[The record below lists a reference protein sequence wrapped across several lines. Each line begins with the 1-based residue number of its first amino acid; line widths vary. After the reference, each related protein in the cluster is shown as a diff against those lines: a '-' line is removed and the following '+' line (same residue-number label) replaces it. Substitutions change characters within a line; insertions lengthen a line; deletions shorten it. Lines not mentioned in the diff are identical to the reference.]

1 MVIKKGKLKDNYIKI
16 HNPNIHLKEVKK
28 DGKVYIET
36 YGYIGPKF
44 EYIKEM
50 LSFDGQDMA
59 MTPIIKLNYIDPE
72 EAKTMTA
79 EEIKARATSGSASTS
94 RSGTN
99 CSIEVWPTGTLN
111 QFGVRI
117 KMWSSSTNWW
127 NHFSHFQGYVLGSS
141 KVILG
146 GYYNYGNGL
155 PTFTA
160 GNERVQEGTFSIG
173 GNTNIY
179 GCSGCAECNK
189 GWGYDDSHVD
199 AHLNA
204 GWWSD
209 GVSWAATSSINMT
222 YTNPVVKP
230 GAPSVSFSFDKNSPT
245 KVFSSVVGNV
255 TTWPY
260 FNDADVNNV
269 KNNYCNFTFRT
280 GNDAKCIIF
289 RLQYWRDNK
298 FNDAWRG
305 VSGMTAVSG
314 NATFSTWLRCNPNST
329 YTQRVLF
336 DRTDASRTAWRVG
349 AEVSSVTSGHSGE
362 STNSCGWQYFSV
374 NQLPSLDSSK
384 VYIEDIEPGTTA
396 TTKKITPDEF
406 TIKWEQS
413 TDTKDMTVR
422 KYRFIYRTRIDGG
435 EWGSFLNDKL
445 IVAAD
450 NATSHTLSMHS
461 LGINENYWINLGIM
475 PGDDLDWDHENW
487 YWNNLV
493 ELHNSLPIL
502 TNPITADADS
512 FSNYFVKNI
521 KFTLPKITD
530 RQSSYQ
536 TLVYQIQKRIKGGT
550 WEDYDLNYASSNTTI
565 TIDAGTEVG
574 NEYDA
579 SFEIRVRGY
588 DGLEYSG
595 WVYSKVY
602 KRNTPPQGTITI
614 KYHPQEHLSTHSEYI
629 DYIDWNHLT
638 DNVTKNNVLKYIV
651 KLYNGTTNNLTA
663 VNKSVSVVN
672 NKWTQN
678 ITHLTRGSYFKYSVQ
693 AVDKLGEKSPEFFGS
708 TLIRNREP
716 GVPGAPKSTYNA
728 TELYV
733 KVDNPITWTAS
744 VDPDND
750 NVTYQLQYK
759 TDLKDWSDL
768 AVDLPTNSY
777 TLKLNPWIA
786 DNETTFTMRVR
797 AKDVH
802 GVYSAWSSSSTDYKI
817 VRLPATPT
825 VYLEFAKNVSKQFN
839 GESFNTYCFY
849 NDINDPNVINNVCSV
864 TFTLGKYTESCKFI
878 LQYFESGNWHDDN
891 RNLTGSI
898 VTLGGAATFNSWLDF
913 TSGSNIQKITFS
925 KTDAAKQ
932 KWRVQVLASSQNY
945 DQKFENWA
953 ESNII
958 EFAVNSLPI
967 MDSST
972 LKILPINV
980 AGSSVTNITTDKMTV
995 QWGASVD
1002 TKNMTLRRYRLKF
1015 KTKSEGGI
1023 YGNYSNTYIDCT
1035 QNSLSKEL
1043 SLHSIGIPENNW
1055 IELAIQPGDDLDW
1068 DWEVWYNNNAEELHN
1083 TPPKLVGQ
1091 ITSDLDAY
1099 YKFRDNINFTLPNIT
1114 DPQSDKQTLT
1124 YDIQTKVNGG
1134 NWADYKIGYTSNLIT
1149 IDAGTLVGNISN
1161 STFAIRTRAFD
1172 GMEYSDWVESE
1183 VYSKNQP
1190 PTETITIDIYPAAHK
1205 STHAEY
1211 VEYCYWNSIKDT
1223 TTGDPINSYN
1233 VWLYKSSDLSNPIFQ
1248 DTVTDVLK
1256 WYKDIKNYTNEDNEY
1271 IARGQNFKY
1280 AVQAIDSFGE
1290 TSDVYYSNNFIRN
1303 RAPSAPGAI
1312 SIVNAE
1318 IKTFETTTVKWGAST
1333 DPDGDSLTYELQFSP
1348 NGIDWSNLILGTP
1361 DTNYSHVIGDIVNG
1375 SVNSCYYRVRA
1386 KDEHGIYS
1394 PWTQSS
1400 QLNINSA
1407 PDVPV
1412 VTLRFEKNVSMV
1424 FNGVNTYCFFN
1435 DLNVYNITQ
1444 NQCIMT
1450 FTPGKNTV
1458 SSNFRLQYFD
1468 GTNWV
1473 DDSSRNLQGIIGKFN
1488 QWNSFNTDTS
1498 VQTTY
1503 FSLNEAKI
1511 KKWRI
1516 WMQCCSV
1523 NGASSN
1529 NKNTSVSNIIEFSVN
1544 NVPVMDEN
1552 LSYIIPYP
1560 TLDGLNNITDNLA
1573 NVTWNMS
1580 TDNKD
1585 MTNRKYRLHYRTKLA
1600 ADTSYGSWNTQ
1611 YINCTDNSTNN
1622 IISMHDLAIN
1632 EDNYINLQIQPGD
1645 DLEWNYTNWYGNIE
1659 IMHNT
1664 PPRLSGR
1671 ITSDMD
1677 TYHKFKDNIEFT
1689 LPNIIDPQSS
1699 NQSLT
1704 YEIQT
1709 KVDSGNWTN
1718 YQIGYASN
1726 SIIIDAGTL
1735 VSNISNSAFS
1745 IRVRAF
1751 DEIEYSDWIESDI
1764 YYRNAPPVTPITV
1777 DIYPAAH
1784 KSTHAEYVDYCY
1796 WNSIKDTATG
1806 LPIKSYNVWLYNS
1819 DDLSNPIFQD
1829 TVTNALKWYQDIK
1842 NYTNEDNEYI
1852 ARGESFKYAVQAIDS
1867 FGETST
1873 VYYSNNF
1880 LRNRAPSAPASIS
1893 TTEAE
1898 LKTFYTTT
1906 VNWDASIDPDGDS
1919 LTYELQISTDG
1930 TSWIDLDLNISGTTY
1945 SHVIGDIVDGS
1956 VNSCYYRVRAKD
1968 EHGIYSPWTQSS
1980 RININSAP
1988 DAPVVTLRFDK
1999 NVSMVFNGVNTY
2011 CFFNDINIYNITQ
2024 NQCIMT
2030 FTPGKNTVSS
2040 NFRLQYFDGS
2050 NWVDDF
2056 SRNLQGIIGTFNQ
2069 WNDYNGDTSTQTT
2082 YFSLNEAK
2090 ISKWRIWMQCCS
2102 VNGTSSNNN
2111 NTSVSNII
2119 EFSVNNVPVM
2129 DENLSYIIPYPT
2141 LDGLNNITDDLAN
2154 VTWNMS
2160 TDNKDVV
2167 NRKYRL
2173 HYRTKLATDTNYGS
2187 WNTQYINCTDNSTNN
2202 VLSMHNLGIN
2212 ENNYINLQ
2220 IQPGDDLEWNYLNW
2234 YGDIEIV
2241 HNTPPKLSGQI
2252 TSDMDTYHKFKDNI
2266 EFTLPNIIDPQ
2277 SSRQSLTYEIQ
2288 TKVDSGNWTNYQIGY
2303 VSNSIII
2310 DGGTLVSN
2318 VPNASLIIRVRAFDE
2333 IEYSDWIE
2341 SDIYYRNAPPITPIT
2356 VEIYPAAHKST
2367 HSEYVDYCYWNSVKD
2382 TATGLP
2388 IKSYNVWLYNSDDLS
2403 NPIFQDTVTNVLK
2416 WYQDIK
2422 NYTNEDNE
2430 YIARGQYFKYAVQ
2443 AIDAFGETSIVYYS
2457 NNFLR
2462 NRAPSAPASIST
2474 TEPELKTFSTTTVNW
2489 DASIDLDN
2497 DILVYELQFSAD
2509 GTSWIDLDL
2518 NISETTY
2525 SHIIGDVVDGSVNEC
2540 YYRVRAK
2547 DEHGIYSPWTQSSK
2561 ININSAPSVPKI
2573 TLRFE
2578 KNVSMVFNGV
2588 NTYCFYN
2595 DINIYNITQNQCIM
2609 TFTPGNNTF
2618 NSNFRLQYFDGAN
2631 WVDDFSRNLQG
2642 IIGTF
2647 NQWTD
2652 YKGDTSTQTTYF
2664 SDSDA
2669 KISKWRIWMQCC
2681 SVNGVYSNSK
2691 NTSVS
2696 NIIEFS
2702 VNNVPVMDENL
2713 SYIIPYPTLDGLNNI
2728 TDNLANITWN
2738 MSTDN
2743 KDVVNRKYR
2752 LRYRIESGVDRAY
2765 SDWSTQYIEC
2775 TDNST
2780 NNILSLHDLSI
2791 NENTYINLQIQ
2802 PGDDLEWNYLNW
2814 YGNIEIMHNTP
2825 PIISGA
2831 ITSDQDSDHVF
2842 KDWITF
2848 DLPAIIDPQRNRQN
2862 LVFDIY
2868 VNINDSGFVKN
2879 TTLTYTDG
2887 CQFIVDANALVS
2899 GQEGAKFQIGI
2910 VAFDQV
2916 EYSDMLV
2923 SSIYYR
2929 NTRPKADD
2937 INVFYYP
2944 SDHNGHNEYID
2955 YIKWTYNK
2963 TTPNTIVDHYEMY
2976 LFNNSDLTT
2985 PLFTGISTSEKVW
2998 YQEIKDY
3005 TNEDNAYIPRGESFA
3020 YGVRVYDQ
3028 YGEFSDIKYG
3038 KILVRNQ
3045 KPETPANVKIDNVD
3059 NEVCMFGSTTI
3070 LWDKS
3075 IDPDNGDSDTLKY
3088 EVQASSDNLNWVDV
3102 ELGISENK
3110 CITEELDNLIDNL
3123 ATKIWFRVRAQ
3134 DEHLVYSDWG
3144 YSPIGYDI
3152 IRMPS
3157 TPEVIL
3163 TFDNPTSIKF
3173 GSNTFDTYCYYK
3185 ITGNDAD
3192 GFELVDNN
3200 VFHATYINGTST
3212 RSIKLYLQYYENS
3225 TWKDI
3230 DFDNNLAGNLTGYL
3244 FNQWINITTFSYAG
3258 ISEQIKTINLQYAEK
3273 RKFRIWMQASAMKD
3287 NQNDL
3292 NSVDSNIIEF
3302 SVNLVPVMDESQIK
3316 IEYNYTNMITDNYC
3330 DLTWEESEDPKDI
3343 MIRNYRIRYCIGDY
3357 NKNYGNYSIVNVLNS
3372 DINVLNQKISM
3383 HELGVP
3389 ENSWIKFQI
3398 QPGDDLEYNYENW
3411 YGRDIEIC
3419 HNTPPKFADGMT
3431 ITSDQDN
3438 DFIFKD
3444 NIEFYLPTIIDPE
3457 DDVQD
3462 LTYQIQKNIGG
3473 QWTNYELNYPHN
3485 PVVDGTINDN
3495 KTRITID
3502 CDYLVNHVYGA
3513 EIKFRIRA
3521 FDGVEYSEWLESNS
3535 YFRNVPPYGIMEI
3548 EYDPEVHLNY
3558 DNDHNPLLHH
3568 EYIDCCYWNFVSQNN
3583 LTMGL
3588 ENNNIIG
3595 YNVWLLTAIDK
3606 NILKNLN
3613 ISSVA
3618 NIVDKSGL
3626 LSVKKID
3633 TNPNYNVDL
3642 FRYEWPRGIDD
3653 ITRGNYYKYIVQV
3666 EDIYGEKSEP
3676 YNGPIYYR
3684 NRAPLK
3690 PDYVKVINDY
3700 SGEICINSI
3709 VEFNNGID
3717 LDFDELR
3724 YQLEFSISYD
3734 GINFGIPDVDDNIV
3748 PGSEIL
3754 VDFEHNEL
3762 LEKIDDT
3769 FRFNHALVDVNLN
3782 SLIKQG
3788 AKIKYMVCAVD
3799 EHDIKSDYTESVIY
3813 TIHIQ
3818 PRGAILK
3825 YPGIFTGINDDLPM
3839 PIVYNKQSRL
3849 LLEMNKDIDDYYLPA
3864 LGQPI
3869 DTDLELIITHKYKV
3883 EETDEYGNTIEVE
3896 KSEEYRSF
3904 SSDYFNTD
3912 KYNDGDR
3919 AKYKCFNELKIG
3931 ENIIEVKTF
3940 DGIQDSKINVYKIE
3954 LKEPEQEFL
3963 KQEDHSIIWNS
3974 ISENIKLMITNIYN
3988 SYGECEHYDNG
3999 GYNYD
4004 INDYEMN
4011 FGIGETVIPD
4021 GYNNMA
4027 WNTKKINDFINN
4039 YCDGFEYKYND
4050 VFFVSIEDFTL
4061 TEQINLLL
4069 KRVLEM

>member
-16 HNPNIHLKEVKK
+16 HNPNKHLKEVKK

-99 CSIEVWPTGTLN
+99 CSIEVWPTGALN

-160 GNERVQEGTFSIG
+160 GNERVQEGTFNIG

-280 GNDAKCIIF
+280 GNDAKCIKF
-289 RLQYWRDNK
+289 RLQYWRDNQ

-336 DRTDASRTAWRVG
+336 DRTDASRTAWRV
-349 AEVSSVTSGHSGE
+349 AADVSSVTSGQSGE

-406 TIKWEQS
+406 TIKWEPS

-461 LGINENYWINLGIM
+461 LGLNENYWINLGIM

-493 ELHNSLPIL
+493 ELHNSPPIL

-550 WEDYDLNYASSNTTI
+550 WQDHDLNYASSNTTI

-614 KYHPQEHLSTHSEYI
+614 KYHPEEHLSTHSEYI

-651 KLYNGTTNNLTA
+651 KLYNGTTNNPTT
-663 VNKSVSVVN
+663 VSKSVSVVN

-777 TLKLNPWIA
+777 TLKLNPWVA

-802 GVYSAWSSSSTDYKI
+802 GVYSPWSSSSTDYKI
-817 VRLPATPT
+817 VRLPVTPT

-925 KTDAAKQ
+925 KADAAKQ

-958 EFAVNSLPI
+958 EFAVNSLPT
-967 MDSST
+967 MDPNT

-980 AGSSVTNITTDKMTV
+980 VGSSVTNITTDKMTV

-1015 KTKSEGGI
+1015 KTKSDGGI

-1211 VEYCYWNSIKDT
+1211 VEYCYWNSIKDA

-1248 DTVTDVLK
+1248 DTVTDALK

-1290 TSDVYYSNNFIRN
+1290 TSDVYYSNNFTRN

-1473 DDSSRNLQGIIGKFN
+1473 DDSSRNLQGITGKFN

-1529 NKNTSVSNIIEFSVN
+1529 NKNTSISNIIEFSVN

-1751 DEIEYSDWIESDI
+1751 DEIEYSDWIESDV

-1777 DIYPAAH
+1777 EIYPVAH

-1852 ARGESFKYAVQAIDS
+1852 ARGESFK
-1867 FGETST
+1867 
-1873 VYYSNNF
+1873 
-1880 LRNRAPSAPASIS
+1880 
-1893 TTEAE
+1893 
-1898 LKTFYTTT
+1898 
-1906 VNWDASIDPDGDS
+1906 
-1919 LTYELQISTDG
+1919 
-1930 TSWIDLDLNISGTTY
+1930 
-1945 SHVIGDIVDGS
+1945 
-1956 VNSCYYRVRAKD
+1956 
-1968 EHGIYSPWTQSS
+1968 
-1980 RININSAP
+1980 
-1988 DAPVVTLRFDK
+1988 
-1999 NVSMVFNGVNTY
+1999 
-2011 CFFNDINIYNITQ
+2011 
-2024 NQCIMT
+2024 
-2030 FTPGKNTVSS
+2030 
-2040 NFRLQYFDGS
+2040 
-2050 NWVDDF
+2050 
-2056 SRNLQGIIGTFNQ
+2056 
-2069 WNDYNGDTSTQTT
+2069 
-2082 YFSLNEAK
+2082 
-2090 ISKWRIWMQCCS
+2090 
-2102 VNGTSSNNN
+2102 
-2111 NTSVSNII
+2111 
-2119 EFSVNNVPVM
+2119 
-2129 DENLSYIIPYPT
+2129 
-2141 LDGLNNITDDLAN
+2141 
-2154 VTWNMS
+2154 
-2160 TDNKDVV
+2160 
-2167 NRKYRL
+2167 
-2173 HYRTKLATDTNYGS
+2173 
-2187 WNTQYINCTDNSTNN
+2187 
-2202 VLSMHNLGIN
+2202 
-2212 ENNYINLQ
+2212 
-2220 IQPGDDLEWNYLNW
+2220 
-2234 YGDIEIV
+2234 
-2241 HNTPPKLSGQI
+2241 
-2252 TSDMDTYHKFKDNI
+2252 
-2266 EFTLPNIIDPQ
+2266 
-2277 SSRQSLTYEIQ
+2277 
-2288 TKVDSGNWTNYQIGY
+2288 
-2303 VSNSIII
+2303 
-2310 DGGTLVSN
+2310 
-2318 VPNASLIIRVRAFDE
+2318 
-2333 IEYSDWIE
+2333 
-2341 SDIYYRNAPPITPIT
+2341 
-2356 VEIYPAAHKST
+2356 
-2367 HSEYVDYCYWNSVKD
+2367 
-2382 TATGLP
+2382 
-2388 IKSYNVWLYNSDDLS
+2388 
-2403 NPIFQDTVTNVLK
+2403 
-2416 WYQDIK
+2416 
-2422 NYTNEDNE
+2422 
-2430 YIARGQYFKYAVQ
+2430 
-2443 AIDAFGETSIVYYS
+2443 
-2457 NNFLR
+2457 
-2462 NRAPSAPASIST
+2462 
-2474 TEPELKTFSTTTVNW
+2474 
-2489 DASIDLDN
+2489 
-2497 DILVYELQFSAD
+2497 
-2509 GTSWIDLDL
+2509 
-2518 NISETTY
+2518 
-2525 SHIIGDVVDGSVNEC
+2525 
-2540 YYRVRAK
+2540 
-2547 DEHGIYSPWTQSSK
+2547 
-2561 ININSAPSVPKI
+2561 
-2573 TLRFE
+2573 
-2578 KNVSMVFNGV
+2578 
-2588 NTYCFYN
+2588 
-2595 DINIYNITQNQCIM
+2595 
-2609 TFTPGNNTF
+2609 
-2618 NSNFRLQYFDGAN
+2618 
-2631 WVDDFSRNLQG
+2631 
-2642 IIGTF
+2642 
-2647 NQWTD
+2647 
-2652 YKGDTSTQTTYF
+2652 
-2664 SDSDA
+2664 
-2669 KISKWRIWMQCC
+2669 
-2681 SVNGVYSNSK
+2681 
-2691 NTSVS
+2691 
-2696 NIIEFS
+2696 
-2702 VNNVPVMDENL
+2702 
-2713 SYIIPYPTLDGLNNI
+2713 
-2728 TDNLANITWN
+2728 
-2738 MSTDN
+2738 
-2743 KDVVNRKYR
+2743 
-2752 LRYRIESGVDRAY
+2752 
-2765 SDWSTQYIEC
+2765 
-2775 TDNST
+2775 
-2780 NNILSLHDLSI
+2780 
-2791 NENTYINLQIQ
+2791 
-2802 PGDDLEWNYLNW
+2802 
-2814 YGNIEIMHNTP
+2814 
-2825 PIISGA
+2825 
-2831 ITSDQDSDHVF
+2831 
-2842 KDWITF
+2842 
-2848 DLPAIIDPQRNRQN
+2848 
-2862 LVFDIY
+2862 
-2868 VNINDSGFVKN
+2868 
-2879 TTLTYTDG
+2879 
-2887 CQFIVDANALVS
+2887 
-2899 GQEGAKFQIGI
+2899 
-2910 VAFDQV
+2910 
-2916 EYSDMLV
+2916 
-2923 SSIYYR
+2923 
-2929 NTRPKADD
+2929 
-2937 INVFYYP
+2937 
-2944 SDHNGHNEYID
+2944 
-2955 YIKWTYNK
+2955 
-2963 TTPNTIVDHYEMY
+2963 
-2976 LFNNSDLTT
+2976 
-2985 PLFTGISTSEKVW
+2985 
-2998 YQEIKDY
+2998 
-3005 TNEDNAYIPRGESFA
+3005 
-3020 YGVRVYDQ
+3020 
-3028 YGEFSDIKYG
+3028 
-3038 KILVRNQ
+3038 
-3045 KPETPANVKIDNVD
+3045 
-3059 NEVCMFGSTTI
+3059 
-3070 LWDKS
+3070 
-3075 IDPDNGDSDTLKY
+3075 
-3088 EVQASSDNLNWVDV
+3088 
-3102 ELGISENK
+3102 
-3110 CITEELDNLIDNL
+3110 
-3123 ATKIWFRVRAQ
+3123 
-3134 DEHLVYSDWG
+3134 
-3144 YSPIGYDI
+3144 
-3152 IRMPS
+3152 
-3157 TPEVIL
+3157 
-3163 TFDNPTSIKF
+3163 
-3173 GSNTFDTYCYYK
+3173 
-3185 ITGNDAD
+3185 
-3192 GFELVDNN
+3192 
-3200 VFHATYINGTST
+3200 
-3212 RSIKLYLQYYENS
+3212 
-3225 TWKDI
+3225 
-3230 DFDNNLAGNLTGYL
+3230 
-3244 FNQWINITTFSYAG
+3244 
-3258 ISEQIKTINLQYAEK
+3258 
-3273 RKFRIWMQASAMKD
+3273 
-3287 NQNDL
+3287 
-3292 NSVDSNIIEF
+3292 
-3302 SVNLVPVMDESQIK
+3302 
-3316 IEYNYTNMITDNYC
+3316 
-3330 DLTWEESEDPKDI
+3330 
-3343 MIRNYRIRYCIGDY
+3343 
-3357 NKNYGNYSIVNVLNS
+3357 
-3372 DINVLNQKISM
+3372 
-3383 HELGVP
+3383 
-3389 ENSWIKFQI
+3389 
-3398 QPGDDLEYNYENW
+3398 
-3411 YGRDIEIC
+3411 
-3419 HNTPPKFADGMT
+3419 
-3431 ITSDQDN
+3431 
-3438 DFIFKD
+3438 
-3444 NIEFYLPTIIDPE
+3444 
-3457 DDVQD
+3457 
-3462 LTYQIQKNIGG
+3462 
-3473 QWTNYELNYPHN
+3473 
-3485 PVVDGTINDN
+3485 
-3495 KTRITID
+3495 
-3502 CDYLVNHVYGA
+3502 
-3513 EIKFRIRA
+3513 
-3521 FDGVEYSEWLESNS
+3521 
-3535 YFRNVPPYGIMEI
+3535 
-3548 EYDPEVHLNY
+3548 
-3558 DNDHNPLLHH
+3558 
-3568 EYIDCCYWNFVSQNN
+3568 
-3583 LTMGL
+3583 
-3588 ENNNIIG
+3588 
-3595 YNVWLLTAIDK
+3595 
-3606 NILKNLN
+3606 
-3613 ISSVA
+3613 
-3618 NIVDKSGL
+3618 
-3626 LSVKKID
+3626 
-3633 TNPNYNVDL
+3633 
-3642 FRYEWPRGIDD
+3642 
-3653 ITRGNYYKYIVQV
+3653 
-3666 EDIYGEKSEP
+3666 
-3676 YNGPIYYR
+3676 
-3684 NRAPLK
+3684 
-3690 PDYVKVINDY
+3690 
-3700 SGEICINSI
+3700 
-3709 VEFNNGID
+3709 
-3717 LDFDELR
+3717 
-3724 YQLEFSISYD
+3724 
-3734 GINFGIPDVDDNIV
+3734 
-3748 PGSEIL
+3748 
-3754 VDFEHNEL
+3754 
-3762 LEKIDDT
+3762 
-3769 FRFNHALVDVNLN
+3769 
-3782 SLIKQG
+3782 
-3788 AKIKYMVCAVD
+3788 
-3799 EHDIKSDYTESVIY
+3799 
-3813 TIHIQ
+3813 
-3818 PRGAILK
+3818 
-3825 YPGIFTGINDDLPM
+3825 
-3839 PIVYNKQSRL
+3839 
-3849 LLEMNKDIDDYYLPA
+3849 
-3864 LGQPI
+3864 
-3869 DTDLELIITHKYKV
+3869 
-3883 EETDEYGNTIEVE
+3883 
-3896 KSEEYRSF
+3896 
-3904 SSDYFNTD
+3904 
-3912 KYNDGDR
+3912 
-3919 AKYKCFNELKIG
+3919 
-3931 ENIIEVKTF
+3931 
-3940 DGIQDSKINVYKIE
+3940 
-3954 LKEPEQEFL
+3954 
-3963 KQEDHSIIWNS
+3963 
-3974 ISENIKLMITNIYN
+3974 
-3988 SYGECEHYDNG
+3988 
-3999 GYNYD
+3999 
-4004 INDYEMN
+4004 
-4011 FGIGETVIPD
+4011 
-4021 GYNNMA
+4021 
-4027 WNTKKINDFINN
+4027 
-4039 YCDGFEYKYND
+4039 
-4050 VFFVSIEDFTL
+4050 
-4061 TEQINLLL
+4061 
-4069 KRVLEM
+4069 

>member
-16 HNPNIHLKEVKK
+16 HNPNIHLKEVKR

-72 EAKTMTA
+72 EAKTMTV

-280 GNDAKCIIF
+280 GNDAKCIKF
-289 RLQYWRDNK
+289 RLQYWRDNQ

-336 DRTDASRTAWRVG
+336 DRTDASRTAWRV
-349 AEVSSVTSGHSGE
+349 AADVSSVTSGQSGE

-406 TIKWEQS
+406 TIKWEPS

-493 ELHNSLPIL
+493 ELHNSPPIL

-550 WEDYDLNYASSNTTI
+550 WQDHDLNYASSNTTI

-614 KYHPQEHLSTHSEYI
+614 KYHPEEHLSTHSEYI

-651 KLYNGTTNNLTA
+651 KLYNGTTNNPTT
-663 VNKSVSVVN
+663 VSKSVSVVN

-1573 NVTWNMS
+1573 N
-1580 TDNKD
+1580 
-1585 MTNRKYRLHYRTKLA
+1585 
-1600 ADTSYGSWNTQ
+1600 
-1611 YINCTDNSTNN
+1611 
-1622 IISMHDLAIN
+1622 
-1632 EDNYINLQIQPGD
+1632 
-1645 DLEWNYTNWYGNIE
+1645 
-1659 IMHNT
+1659 
-1664 PPRLSGR
+1664 
-1671 ITSDMD
+1671 
-1677 TYHKFKDNIEFT
+1677 
-1689 LPNIIDPQSS
+1689 
-1699 NQSLT
+1699 
-1704 YEIQT
+1704 
-1709 KVDSGNWTN
+1709 
-1718 YQIGYASN
+1718 
-1726 SIIIDAGTL
+1726 
-1735 VSNISNSAFS
+1735 
-1745 IRVRAF
+1745 
-1751 DEIEYSDWIESDI
+1751 
-1764 YYRNAPPVTPITV
+1764 
-1777 DIYPAAH
+1777 
-1784 KSTHAEYVDYCY
+1784 
-1796 WNSIKDTATG
+1796 
-1806 LPIKSYNVWLYNS
+1806 
-1819 DDLSNPIFQD
+1819 
-1829 TVTNALKWYQDIK
+1829 
-1842 NYTNEDNEYI
+1842 
-1852 ARGESFKYAVQAIDS
+1852 
-1867 FGETST
+1867 
-1873 VYYSNNF
+1873 
-1880 LRNRAPSAPASIS
+1880 
-1893 TTEAE
+1893 
-1898 LKTFYTTT
+1898 
-1906 VNWDASIDPDGDS
+1906 
-1919 LTYELQISTDG
+1919 
-1930 TSWIDLDLNISGTTY
+1930 
-1945 SHVIGDIVDGS
+1945 
-1956 VNSCYYRVRAKD
+1956 
-1968 EHGIYSPWTQSS
+1968 
-1980 RININSAP
+1980 
-1988 DAPVVTLRFDK
+1988 
-1999 NVSMVFNGVNTY
+1999 
-2011 CFFNDINIYNITQ
+2011 
-2024 NQCIMT
+2024 
-2030 FTPGKNTVSS
+2030 
-2040 NFRLQYFDGS
+2040 
-2050 NWVDDF
+2050 
-2056 SRNLQGIIGTFNQ
+2056 
-2069 WNDYNGDTSTQTT
+2069 
-2082 YFSLNEAK
+2082 
-2090 ISKWRIWMQCCS
+2090 
-2102 VNGTSSNNN
+2102 
-2111 NTSVSNII
+2111 
-2119 EFSVNNVPVM
+2119 
-2129 DENLSYIIPYPT
+2129 
-2141 LDGLNNITDDLAN
+2141 
-2154 VTWNMS
+2154 
-2160 TDNKDVV
+2160 
-2167 NRKYRL
+2167 
-2173 HYRTKLATDTNYGS
+2173 
-2187 WNTQYINCTDNSTNN
+2187 
-2202 VLSMHNLGIN
+2202 
-2212 ENNYINLQ
+2212 
-2220 IQPGDDLEWNYLNW
+2220 
-2234 YGDIEIV
+2234 
-2241 HNTPPKLSGQI
+2241 
-2252 TSDMDTYHKFKDNI
+2252 
-2266 EFTLPNIIDPQ
+2266 
-2277 SSRQSLTYEIQ
+2277 
-2288 TKVDSGNWTNYQIGY
+2288 
-2303 VSNSIII
+2303 
-2310 DGGTLVSN
+2310 
-2318 VPNASLIIRVRAFDE
+2318 
-2333 IEYSDWIE
+2333 
-2341 SDIYYRNAPPITPIT
+2341 
-2356 VEIYPAAHKST
+2356 
-2367 HSEYVDYCYWNSVKD
+2367 
-2382 TATGLP
+2382 
-2388 IKSYNVWLYNSDDLS
+2388 
-2403 NPIFQDTVTNVLK
+2403 
-2416 WYQDIK
+2416 
-2422 NYTNEDNE
+2422 
-2430 YIARGQYFKYAVQ
+2430 
-2443 AIDAFGETSIVYYS
+2443 
-2457 NNFLR
+2457 
-2462 NRAPSAPASIST
+2462 
-2474 TEPELKTFSTTTVNW
+2474 
-2489 DASIDLDN
+2489 
-2497 DILVYELQFSAD
+2497 
-2509 GTSWIDLDL
+2509 
-2518 NISETTY
+2518 
-2525 SHIIGDVVDGSVNEC
+2525 
-2540 YYRVRAK
+2540 
-2547 DEHGIYSPWTQSSK
+2547 
-2561 ININSAPSVPKI
+2561 
-2573 TLRFE
+2573 
-2578 KNVSMVFNGV
+2578 
-2588 NTYCFYN
+2588 
-2595 DINIYNITQNQCIM
+2595 
-2609 TFTPGNNTF
+2609 
-2618 NSNFRLQYFDGAN
+2618 
-2631 WVDDFSRNLQG
+2631 
-2642 IIGTF
+2642 
-2647 NQWTD
+2647 
-2652 YKGDTSTQTTYF
+2652 
-2664 SDSDA
+2664 
-2669 KISKWRIWMQCC
+2669 
-2681 SVNGVYSNSK
+2681 
-2691 NTSVS
+2691 
-2696 NIIEFS
+2696 
-2702 VNNVPVMDENL
+2702 
-2713 SYIIPYPTLDGLNNI
+2713 
-2728 TDNLANITWN
+2728 ITWN

-3343 MIRNYRIRYCIGDY
+3343 MIRNYRIRYCISDY

-3606 NILKNLN
+3606 NILKNLS

-3626 LSVKKID
+3626 LSVEKIN

-3642 FRYEWPRGIDD
+3642 LRYEWPRGIDD

-3676 YNGPIYYR
+3676 YDGPIYYR

-3734 GINFGIPDVDDNIV
+3734 GINFGIPDVDDNII

-3762 LEKIDDT
+3762 LEKTDNT
-3769 FRFNHALVDVNLN
+3769 FRFNHALVDADLN

-3799 EHDIKSDYTESVIY
+3799 EHDIKSDYAESIVY

-3883 EETDEYGNTIEVE
+3883 EETDENGNIIEVE

-3904 SSDYFNTD
+3904 SSNYFNTD

-3974 ISENIKLMITNIYN
+3974 ISENMKKMVTNLYN
-3988 SYGECEHYDNG
+3988 SYGECEHYENN

-4004 INDYEMN
+4004 ISDYEMN

-4021 GYNNMA
+4021 GYNNIA
-4027 WNTKKINDFINN
+4027 WNAKKINDFINQ
-4039 YCDGFEYKYND
+4039 YCDGFEYIYND

-4069 KRVLEM
+4069 KRILEM

>member
-16 HNPNIHLKEVKK
+16 HNPNKHLKEVKK

-99 CSIEVWPTGTLN
+99 CSIEVWPTGALN

-117 KMWSSSTNWW
+117 KMWSSSANWW

-155 PTFTA
+155 PTFLA
-160 GNERVQEGTFSIG
+160 GNERVQEGTFNIG

-260 FNDADVNNV
+260 FNDADANNV

-289 RLQYWRDNK
+289 RLQYWKDNK

-314 NATFSTWLRCNPNST
+314 NATFSTWLRCNANST

-384 VYIEDIEPGTTA
+384 VYIQDIEPGTTA

-461 LGINENYWINLGIM
+461 LGINENYWLNFGIM

-493 ELHNSLPIL
+493 ELHNSPPIL

-512 FSNYFVKNI
+512 FNNYFVKNI

-550 WEDYDLNYASSNTTI
+550 WQDYDLNYASSNTTI

-651 KLYNGTTNNLTA
+651 KLYNGTTNNPTT

-802 GVYSAWSSSSTDYKI
+802 GIYSAWSSSSTDYKI

-1068 DWEVWYNNNAEELHN
+1068 DWEGWYNNNAEELHN

-1412 VTLRFEKNVSMV
+1412 VTLRFEKNISMV

-1473 DDSSRNLQGIIGKFN
+1473 DDSSRNLQGITGKFN

-1573 NVTWNMS
+1573 NV
-1580 TDNKD
+1580 
-1585 MTNRKYRLHYRTKLA
+1585 
-1600 ADTSYGSWNTQ
+1600 
-1611 YINCTDNSTNN
+1611 
-1622 IISMHDLAIN
+1622 
-1632 EDNYINLQIQPGD
+1632 
-1645 DLEWNYTNWYGNIE
+1645 
-1659 IMHNT
+1659 
-1664 PPRLSGR
+1664 
-1671 ITSDMD
+1671 
-1677 TYHKFKDNIEFT
+1677 
-1689 LPNIIDPQSS
+1689 
-1699 NQSLT
+1699 
-1704 YEIQT
+1704 
-1709 KVDSGNWTN
+1709 
-1718 YQIGYASN
+1718 
-1726 SIIIDAGTL
+1726 
-1735 VSNISNSAFS
+1735 
-1745 IRVRAF
+1745 
-1751 DEIEYSDWIESDI
+1751 
-1764 YYRNAPPVTPITV
+1764 
-1777 DIYPAAH
+1777 
-1784 KSTHAEYVDYCY
+1784 
-1796 WNSIKDTATG
+1796 
-1806 LPIKSYNVWLYNS
+1806 
-1819 DDLSNPIFQD
+1819 
-1829 TVTNALKWYQDIK
+1829 
-1842 NYTNEDNEYI
+1842 
-1852 ARGESFKYAVQAIDS
+1852 
-1867 FGETST
+1867 
-1873 VYYSNNF
+1873 
-1880 LRNRAPSAPASIS
+1880 
-1893 TTEAE
+1893 
-1898 LKTFYTTT
+1898 
-1906 VNWDASIDPDGDS
+1906 
-1919 LTYELQISTDG
+1919 
-1930 TSWIDLDLNISGTTY
+1930 
-1945 SHVIGDIVDGS
+1945 
-1956 VNSCYYRVRAKD
+1956 
-1968 EHGIYSPWTQSS
+1968 
-1980 RININSAP
+1980 
-1988 DAPVVTLRFDK
+1988 
-1999 NVSMVFNGVNTY
+1999 
-2011 CFFNDINIYNITQ
+2011 
-2024 NQCIMT
+2024 
-2030 FTPGKNTVSS
+2030 
-2040 NFRLQYFDGS
+2040 
-2050 NWVDDF
+2050 
-2056 SRNLQGIIGTFNQ
+2056 
-2069 WNDYNGDTSTQTT
+2069 
-2082 YFSLNEAK
+2082 
-2090 ISKWRIWMQCCS
+2090 
-2102 VNGTSSNNN
+2102 
-2111 NTSVSNII
+2111 
-2119 EFSVNNVPVM
+2119 
-2129 DENLSYIIPYPT
+2129 
-2141 LDGLNNITDDLAN
+2141 
-2154 VTWNMS
+2154 
-2160 TDNKDVV
+2160 
-2167 NRKYRL
+2167 
-2173 HYRTKLATDTNYGS
+2173 
-2187 WNTQYINCTDNSTNN
+2187 
-2202 VLSMHNLGIN
+2202 
-2212 ENNYINLQ
+2212 
-2220 IQPGDDLEWNYLNW
+2220 
-2234 YGDIEIV
+2234 
-2241 HNTPPKLSGQI
+2241 
-2252 TSDMDTYHKFKDNI
+2252 
-2266 EFTLPNIIDPQ
+2266 
-2277 SSRQSLTYEIQ
+2277 
-2288 TKVDSGNWTNYQIGY
+2288 
-2303 VSNSIII
+2303 
-2310 DGGTLVSN
+2310 
-2318 VPNASLIIRVRAFDE
+2318 
-2333 IEYSDWIE
+2333 
-2341 SDIYYRNAPPITPIT
+2341 
-2356 VEIYPAAHKST
+2356 
-2367 HSEYVDYCYWNSVKD
+2367 
-2382 TATGLP
+2382 
-2388 IKSYNVWLYNSDDLS
+2388 
-2403 NPIFQDTVTNVLK
+2403 
-2416 WYQDIK
+2416 
-2422 NYTNEDNE
+2422 
-2430 YIARGQYFKYAVQ
+2430 
-2443 AIDAFGETSIVYYS
+2443 
-2457 NNFLR
+2457 
-2462 NRAPSAPASIST
+2462 
-2474 TEPELKTFSTTTVNW
+2474 
-2489 DASIDLDN
+2489 
-2497 DILVYELQFSAD
+2497 
-2509 GTSWIDLDL
+2509 
-2518 NISETTY
+2518 
-2525 SHIIGDVVDGSVNEC
+2525 
-2540 YYRVRAK
+2540 
-2547 DEHGIYSPWTQSSK
+2547 
-2561 ININSAPSVPKI
+2561 
-2573 TLRFE
+2573 
-2578 KNVSMVFNGV
+2578 
-2588 NTYCFYN
+2588 
-2595 DINIYNITQNQCIM
+2595 
-2609 TFTPGNNTF
+2609 
-2618 NSNFRLQYFDGAN
+2618 
-2631 WVDDFSRNLQG
+2631 
-2642 IIGTF
+2642 
-2647 NQWTD
+2647 
-2652 YKGDTSTQTTYF
+2652 
-2664 SDSDA
+2664 
-2669 KISKWRIWMQCC
+2669 
-2681 SVNGVYSNSK
+2681 
-2691 NTSVS
+2691 
-2696 NIIEFS
+2696 
-2702 VNNVPVMDENL
+2702 
-2713 SYIIPYPTLDGLNNI
+2713 
-2728 TDNLANITWN
+2728 TWN

-3045 KPETPANVKIDNVD
+3045 KPETPANVKIDNAD

-3230 DFDNNLAGNLTGYL
+3230 NFDNNLTGNLTGYL

-3258 ISEQIKTINLQYAEK
+3258 ISEQIKTINLQYTEK

-3302 SVNLVPVMDESQIK
+3302 SVNLVPVMDENQIK

-3583 LTMGL
+3583 LTIGL

-3606 NILKNLN
+3606 NILKNLS

-3626 LSVKKID
+3626 LSVEKIN

-3642 FRYEWPRGIDD
+3642 LRYEWPRGIDD

-3676 YNGPIYYR
+3676 YDGPIYYR

-3799 EHDIKSDYTESVIY
+3799 EHDIKSDYTESIVY

-3869 DTDLELIITHKYKV
+3869 DTNLELIITHKYKV
-3883 EETDEYGNTIEVE
+3883 EETDEDGNTIEVE

-3963 KQEDHSIIWNS
+3963 KQEDYSIIWNS

-4004 INDYEMN
+4004 IDDYEMN

-4027 WNTKKINDFINN
+4027 WNAKKINDFINN